1 MKSARDPATAPA
13 RDPAKA
19 RKPRLESPR
28 HAAIGRWL
36 TLGGYFGLLALILN
50 WFTWLAP
57 PVQVPRSMILAA
69 LALPLLLPLRG
80 ILHARR
86 YTHQWTGFLSLGYF
100 MIGVDVWYNQA
111 GIAATLGAAM
121 VGFSLLL
128 LIGSSM
134 YARYTPTPPEQR
146 KAAVDQQDSQR

>member
-1 MKSARDPATAPA
+1 
-13 RDPAKA
+13 
-19 RKPRLESPR
+19 
-28 HAAIGRWL
+28 
-36 TLGGYFGLLALILN
+36 
-50 WFTWLAP
+50 
-57 PVQVPRSMILAA
+57 
-69 LALPLLLPLRG
+69 
-80 ILHARR
+80 
-86 YTHQWTGFLSLGYF
+86 